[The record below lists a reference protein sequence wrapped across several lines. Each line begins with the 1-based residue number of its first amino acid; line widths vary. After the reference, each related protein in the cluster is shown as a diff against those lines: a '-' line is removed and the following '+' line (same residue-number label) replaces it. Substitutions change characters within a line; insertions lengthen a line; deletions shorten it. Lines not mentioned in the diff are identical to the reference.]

1 MKKYDMKKIMNNAWK
16 HMRLNKL
23 GGVYRI
29 SFSEALSFAW
39 KMAKRDYVKFE
50 ISKKIVAS
58 GKYDYLINEKN
69 LGKRYDLVRKAFSAL
84 RDEGEEVRK
93 AFYKK
98 GLMSKNEFNDY
109 IAIKNPAEHEL
120 LSAFQATCKKVSC
133 HQAWNVD
140 LAEKLGPL
148 PEEEF

>member
-1 MKKYDMKKIMNNAWK
+1 M
-16 HMRLNKL
+16 
-23 GGVYRI
+23 
-29 SFSEALSFAW
+29 
-39 KMAKRDYVKFE
+39 
-50 ISKKIVAS
+50 
-58 GKYDYLINEKN
+58 NEKN

-120 LSAFQATCKKVSC
+120 LSVFQATCKKVSS